1 MGIGKIDRLIVV
13 EWLLHEMLTSNLSAA
28 KQLLASCLVLN
39 SSVNFGSVRDFAT
52 KSIHRLL

>member
-1 MGIGKIDRLIVV
+1 MCIGEIDRLIVV

-39 SSVNFGSVRDFAT
+39 SPVNFGSVRDFAT
-52 KSIHRLL
+52 KSIYRLP